1 MAQLIEAKPH
11 YHFVTKL
18 LIGLF
23 NSGELPNVSRVIVEP
38 TYGYVGRIEYHN
50 GLVHMFRGTNLG
62 VNSVGASELSKD
74 KEYTKFFLRQL
85 GYCTPE
91 GEIFLMPDYQERI
104 SRSLSRRGFDGAQRS
119 VDQAPAYVEST
130 FGYPCYAKPNFG
142 SQGKGV
148 TRCESPSDLE
158 AAISE
163 FQKQGLNMI
172 LLERAVSMPDFRVV
186 VFGDEVISCYQ
197 RIPLQ
202 VVGNGTSTIESLLQ
216 QKQNSYFEQG
226 REEIVNIQD
235 QRMLARLS
243 RHGLTIQSVLA
254 SGQNFQLLDV
264 SNLSTGGESEEFT
277 HKIHE
282 TWKRLSIA
290 ITKDMGLRL
299 CGVDIA
305 CTNLEDPHS
314 DYSILEIN
322 AAPGLDNYASSGK
335 EQFDRVRNLYKKIF
349 NDLGQKIG
357 Q

>member
-18 LIGLF
+18 LIDLF
-23 NSGELPNVSRVIVEP
+23 NNGELPNVRRVIVEP

-50 GLVHMFRGTNLG
+50 GQVHVFRGTNLG

-74 KEYTKFFLRQL
+74 KGYIKFFLRQL
-85 GYCTPE
+85 GYSTPE
-91 GEIFLMPDYQERI
+91 GEVFLMPEYLEVITRN
-104 SRSLSRRGFDGAQRS
+104 LSRKGFEREQRS
-119 VDQAPAYVEST
+119 ANQAHAYAEST
-130 FGYPCYAKPNFG
+130 IGYPCYAKPNFG
-142 SQGKGV
+142 SQGKGI

-163 FQKQGLNMI
+163 FQKQGLNMF
-172 LLERAVSMPDFRVV
+172 LLEQAVSMPDFRVV

-202 VVGNGTSTIESLLQ
+202 VVGDGRSTIEDLLQ

-226 REEIVNIQD
+226 REEVINIQD
-235 QRMLARLS
+235 PRMLARLS
-243 RHGLTIQSVLA
+243 RHGLNIQSVMP
-254 SGQNFQLLDV
+254 SGQYFQLLDV
-264 SNLSTGGESEEFT
+264 SNLSMGGESEEFT
-277 HKIHE
+277 HRIHE
-282 TWKRLSIA
+282 TWRRLCIRL
-290 ITKDMGLRL
+290 TKDMGLRL

-305 CTNLEDPHS
+305 CTDLEDPHS

-335 EQFDRVRNLYKKIF
+335 EQFNRVRNLYKKIF
-349 NDLGQKIG
+349 Y
-357 Q
+357 